1 MTTQAERTTLTY
13 HRAAVTAVRPLSPH
27 LVRVTFAAESFREL
41 TPQAPDQYVKVFFPL
56 AGQEAPVLPETAS
69 DVMSWYRTYL
79 AMPDDVRPPMRTYTV
94 RAHRPAS
101 AELDVDFVLHGDAG
115 PASAWASRVAPGDRV
130 AFLGPHGLYD
140 VPAGT
145 DWQLLV
151 GDETALPAIG
161 AIIEGLPAGTRVS
174 AYIEVSEREER
185 QTFETRGAV
194 EVHWLLRGSRSRGEA
209 LLDAVRT
216 AAFPGGAPNAWVSGE
231 ASVVKLVRRHLVR
244 EREVDKRRICFTGY
258 WRAGISEEEASREA
272 VRAAEAGE
280 VPADEDCA

>member
-1 MTTQAERTTLTY
+1 MTTQVERPALTY
-13 HRAAVTAVRPLSPH
+13 HRARVTAVRPVTPH
-27 LVRVTFAAESFREL
+27 MVRVTFQAATFREV
-41 TPQAPDQYVKVFFPL
+41 PAGAPDQYVKVFFPL
-56 AGQEAPVLPETAS
+56 SGQEAPVLPETGS

-79 AMPDDVRPPMRTYTV
+79 AMPDDIRPPMRTYTV

-101 AELDVDFVLHGDAG
+101 AEIDVDFVLHGDNG
-115 PASAWASRVAPGDRV
+115 PASAWASRVTPGDRV
-130 AFLGPHGLYD
+130 TFTGPYGLYD

-161 AIIEGLPAGTRVS
+161 AILEQLAPGTRASV
-174 AYIEVSEREER
+174 YIEVSEREER

-194 EVHWLLRGSRSRGEA
+194 EVHWLLRGSRPLGQP

-216 AAFPGGAPNAWVSGE
+216 ATFPGGAPYAWVSGE
-231 ASVVKLVRRHLVR
+231 AGVVKLVRRHLVR

-258 WRAGISEEEASREA
+258 WRLGISEEAASREA

-280 VPADEDCA
+280 APADLD